1 MITVFTKNCKKISQ
15 KIYDDIIGSLPAV
28 SLTCPCGC
36 SGCLT
41 EHGSYNRHVKE
52 PEGKILLT
60 VRRVL
65 RTVCGATHA
74 LLLSSVVPYS
84 QVPLRDHAAIA
95 EAHETDGNP
104 ADVMDGNPEL
114 SPGQVFYILSLYLRY
129 RRERLKAEHIPLS
142 SLHALTDGCF
152 AAYSRPFMQI
162 KKTVNILFV
171 PPT

>member
-1 MITVFTKNCKKISQ
+1 
-15 KIYDDIIGSLPAV
+15 
-28 SLTCPCGC
+28 
-36 SGCLT
+36 
-41 EHGSYNRHVKE
+41 
-52 PEGKILLT
+52 
-60 VRRVL
+60 
-65 RTVCGATHA
+65 
-74 LLLSSVVPYS
+74 
-84 QVPLRDHAAIA
+84 
-95 EAHETDGNP
+95 
-104 ADVMDGNPEL
+104 MDGNPEL